1 MKEASVT
8 DADRRARKAS
18 ATDDVPDAL
27 LELREAFN
35 VDSDAAAIR
44 RALGLAR
51 LIAREAKDDHTIM
64 IERRDGTRVR
74 LVLNA

>member
-1 MKEASVT
+1 MT